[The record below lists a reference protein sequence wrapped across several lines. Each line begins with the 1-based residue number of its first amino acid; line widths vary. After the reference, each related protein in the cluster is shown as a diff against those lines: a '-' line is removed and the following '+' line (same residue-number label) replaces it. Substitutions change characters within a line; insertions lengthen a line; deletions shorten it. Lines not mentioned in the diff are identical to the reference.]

1 MSMANGIEF
10 YKKKNIEGFK
20 DSEETIKF
28 TKLLNNMFDA
38 LNRKFPAEGIR
49 KNSQDLQVFYLLCC
63 VIFVFHVI
71 HVCLIYLLFAIH
83 VAKKY

>member
-1 MSMANGIEF
+1 
-10 YKKKNIEGFK
+10 
-20 DSEETIKF
+20 
-28 TKLLNNMFDA
+28 MFDA

-63 VIFVFHVI
+63 VVFVFHVI